1 MTTLQIKDSFML
13 KIKLQLTENKLK
25 VVRGLAG
32 GVISASLGSQI
43 PPEILIPIPTFSDL
57 CCL

>member
-32 GVISASLGSQI
+32 WVISASLGSQI
-43 PPEILIPIPTFSDL
+43 PPEILILFPTFSDL